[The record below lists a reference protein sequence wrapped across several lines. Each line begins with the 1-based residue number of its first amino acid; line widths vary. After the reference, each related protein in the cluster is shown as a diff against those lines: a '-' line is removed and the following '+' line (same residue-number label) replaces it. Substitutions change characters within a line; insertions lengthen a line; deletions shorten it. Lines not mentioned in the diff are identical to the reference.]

1 MSQFMKNIE
10 RSIEDIK
17 NNQAS
22 HIVDSNLQ
30 NKELSERLEK
40 LERKVLWIYAWSAG
54 AAGVVSLILY
64 ILFNVW
70 GKFI

>member
-10 RSIEDIK
+10 ESIKEIK
-17 NNQAS
+17 VDQSS
-22 HIVDSNLQ
+22 HIIDSNTQ

-40 LERKVLWIYAWSAG
+40 LERKVIWIYAWSAG

-70 GKFI
+70 GNIN